1 MEALERLAEF
11 VQEFS
16 LDKAA
21 QDVIC
26 SARMCVLDS
35 VGSAL
40 GAARSEGTPELTKN
54 WMRYAAGEARAMA
67 DVWGQGVRADM
78 MSALLLNGMM
88 GHTLE
93 LDDVHTGSKSHVGTV
108 VVQTAWTVADAM
120 GLSGRDMLEAV
131 IVGYEVMART
141 GMGMD
146 VVSNRKR
153 GWHTTGVIGTL
164 GAAAAAARLLGL
176 SKEETTNALG
186 IAAMQS
192 AGLWGFLAEG
202 STCKRLSPGRA
213 AANGL
218 SAAILAQGG
227 MTGPVHAL
235 DAEDGGLYRA
245 VSDKF
250 DMTKLTEGLGE
261 DFAVTH
267 IDKKPYP
274 CCRTTHHAIDAG
286 IAFFDAGIDT
296 TQIESIEVGTYEV
309 GVLQCGFTKY
319 PESPVEAKFSIPF
332 TLAVGLTR
340 GHVQQQDFCMET
352 LRDLEVE
359 RLAKH
364 TTVVADPVY
373 SARYP
378 KSWGSRTTLRMK
390 NGECRE
396 MPIDEMSGSIKNPL
410 SEKQEKAKFTGLAE
424 AAFEAK
430 RVQELMDAIMKIE
443 TLSVLPRL
451 S

>member
-1 MEALERLAEF
+1 MEALQQLAYF
-11 VQEFS
+11 VQDFS
-16 LDKAA
+16 LD
-21 QDVIC
+21 QVSEDVIHA
-26 SARMCVLDS
+26 ARMCVLDS

-40 GAARSEGTPELTKN
+40 GAARGEGTPELTKN
-54 WMRYAAGEARAMA
+54 WMRFAAGSTNAMA
-67 DVWGQGVRADM
+67 DVWGQGIRADM
-78 MSALLLNGMM
+78 MSALLLNGML
-88 GHTLE
+88 GHALE

-108 VVQTAWTVADAM
+108 IVQTAWTVADAM
-120 GLSGRDMLEAV
+120 GLCGRQMLEAV

-146 VVSNRKR
+146 VTSNRKR
-153 GWHTTGVIGTL
+153 GWHTTGIIGTL

-176 SKEETTNALG
+176 TREETTHALG

-202 STCKRLSPGRA
+202 ATCKRLSPGRA

-218 SAAILAQGG
+218 TAAILAQGG

-235 DAEDGGLYRA
+235 DAQDGGLYRA
-245 VSDKF
+245 VSDAF
-250 DMTKLTEGLGE
+250 DMAKLTDGLGV
-261 DFAVTH
+261 DYAVMH

-286 IAFFDAGIDT
+286 IAFHEEGIDT
-296 TQIESIEVGTYEV
+296 ARIQSIEVETYEV

-340 GHVQQQDFCMET
+340 GHVKQQDFCVET
-352 LRDLEVE
+352 LQDPEVR
-359 RLAKH
+359 RLAQH
-364 TTVVADPVY
+364 TSVVADPMF

-378 KSWGSRTTLRMK
+378 KRWGSRTKLFMN
-390 NGECRE
+390 NGECLE
-396 MPIDEMSGSIKNPL
+396 KQIDDMSGSIKRPL
-410 SEKQEKAKFTGLAE
+410 SEKQEKDKFIGLAE
-424 AAFEAK
+424 TAFETD
-430 RVQELMDAIMKIE
+430 RVLELMDAILRIE
-443 TLSVLPRL
+443 DLSVLPSLR
-451 S
+451 